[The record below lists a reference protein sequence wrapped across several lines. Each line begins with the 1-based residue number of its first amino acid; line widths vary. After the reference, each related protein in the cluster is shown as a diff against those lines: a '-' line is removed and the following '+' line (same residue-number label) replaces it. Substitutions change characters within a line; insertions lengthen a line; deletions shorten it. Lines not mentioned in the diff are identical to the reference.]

1 MINFKQIEAFYWTL
15 KLGTQQRA
23 ATRLFITQSA
33 ATKRLQELE
42 KQACL
47 SLFET
52 NGHKAHLSAKGFELL
67 EASEGLIESMAR
79 LEALRGASRQTIRT
93 IRMGFTELVTLT
105 WFSAFAASVKTVH
118 PDVSL
123 HPDVDLSASLQKKL
137 LDGDLDLVVI
147 PEDYVTP
154 AMTAIAL
161 QSIEFAWLAPA
172 RQFTENTTISLK
184 ELASWPIIVQ
194 GAHSGITQRCEQ
206 LFAQAGIEFNHVYG
220 SNSLFALVALVRAG
234 VGVSCLP
241 KDLFADELER
251 GELQEIA
258 VEAPQAIVNYQLAFL
273 KHGQNVLTESL
284 AALASQCVISH

>member
-1 MINFKQIEAFYWTL
+1 M
-15 KLGTQQRA
+15 
-23 ATRLFITQSA
+23 
-33 ATKRLQELE
+33 
-42 KQACL
+42 

-79 LEALRGASRQTIRT
+79 LEALREASRQTIRT

-105 WFSAFAASVKTVH
+105 WFSAFATSVKAVH

-123 HPDVDLSASLQKKL
+123 HPEVDLSACLQKKL

-147 PEDYVTP
+147 PQNYVTP

-206 LFAQAGIEFNHVYG
+206 LFAQAGIEFDHVYG

-234 VGVSCLP
+234 IGVSCLP
-241 KDLFADELER
+241 KDLFADEIER
-251 GELQEIA
+251 GELQEIS
-258 VEAPQAIVNYQLAFL
+258 VEAPQTIVNYQLAFL